1 MMKPTFDDV
10 IEYVRTGEDDPEL
23 KKLLDHHPDGKELL
37 KQARFICRMLERK
50 AGKDKDK
57 SGPAIAALEDSFG
70 RMEEADLLAMEPAR
84 KAFGTAGPGWA
95 RSYIGREDTTV
106 VELGTL
112 EIAAEGERVALSYR
126 PSKAVMERYGRPS
139 LLKYMAAQSRVEGIF
154 VRGHAIQLSLPRTV
168 PAGERLTVHLSHGAR
183 QMPARGREVIFMPET
198 GPFLK
203 LKADEDGRIDMPVPE
218 QPGTLRIDTGIT
230 ELLGIRL
237 KQ

>member
-84 KAFGTAGPGWA
+84 KAFGKAGPGWA
-95 RSYIGREDTTV
+95 RSYIGRRW
-106 VELGTL
+106 LNW
-112 EIAAEGERVALSYR
+112 AR
-126 PSKAVMERYGRPS
+126 
-139 LLKYMAAQSRVEGIF
+139 SR
-154 VRGHAIQLSLPRTV
+154 LPPRASGWRC
-168 PAGERLTVHLSHGAR
+168 P
-183 QMPARGREVIFMPET
+183 T
-198 GPFLK
+198 GPPK
-203 LKADEDGRIDMPVPE
+203 P
-218 QPGTLRIDTGIT
+218 
-230 ELLGIRL
+230 
-237 KQ
+237 